1 MFNKENA
8 IDAKHLHVD
17 SFKYQSTED
26 MPNEVYESWQ
36 HEHLNAKVFSLEFR
50 NIGESG
56 EWQEMIVTWA
66 DKL

>member
-56 EWQEMIVTWA
+56 E
-66 DKL
+66 